1 MRLQVQRPPQIM
13 MPILIHTSRTHH
25 RSLNILMMVIRA
37 MGVGKGED
45 DLDLASEDSHLW
57 VEEGREV
64 SDAPWC
70 DKMIV

>member
-1 MRLQVQRPPQIM
+1 MGTITKHI
-13 MPILIHTSRTHH
+13 ILLFN
-25 RSLNILMMVIRA
+25 SLIIVSRA

-45 DLDLASEDSHLW
+45 DLDLASEDSYLW

>member
-1 MRLQVQRPPQIM
+1 M
-13 MPILIHTSRTHH
+13 M
-25 RSLNILMMVIRA
+25 IRA

-45 DLDLASEDSHLW
+45 DLDLACADSHLW

>member
-1 MRLQVQRPPQIM
+1 MGTINKHI
-13 MPILIHTSRTHH
+13 ILLFN
-25 RSLNILMMVIRA
+25 SLIIVSRA

-57 VEEGREV
+57 VEEGRDV

>member
-1 MRLQVQRPPQIM
+1 MGTITKHI
-13 MPILIHTSRTHH
+13 ILLCN
-25 RSLNILMMVIRA
+25 SLIIVSRA

-45 DLDLASEDSHLW
+45 DLDLVSEDSHLW

-70 DKMIV
+70 DKMIS